1 MRFYRTAM
9 HSISTRAFFGRAAIC
24 TQLRAGETAVEI
36 AAVDL
41 VHRAEIPQI
50 LHKYC
55 RLDDIVQRQTGLLQH
70 SLQIL
75 ERLVRLGLHAL
86 GQCAGGGVQAELAAA
101 IDGVTGVNSL
111 GIGAQGGGAFVVAI
125 RFIILNTP
133 LYYFSGSSVSGGH
146 TKPRRARQ
154 SCKNSVACFV

>member
-1 MRFYRTAM
+1 MEV
-9 HSISTRAFFGRAAIC
+9 G
-24 TQLRAGETAVEI
+24 AVNFI
-36 AAVDL
+36 
-41 VHRAEIPQI
+41 HGAEIPQI

-101 IDGVTGVNSL
+101 IDGVTGVNGL
-111 GIGAQGGGAFVVAI
+111 GIGAQGGGCV
-125 RFIILNTP
+125 RGSNTLHNNKHSSILFFRLVGLGRPYKAAPGQTI
-133 LYYFSGSSVSGGH
+133 L
-146 TKPRRARQ
+146 
-154 SCKNSVACFV
+154 

>member
-1 MRFYRTAM
+1 MEV
-9 HSISTRAFFGRAAIC
+9 G
-24 TQLRAGETAVEI
+24 AVNFI
-36 AAVDL
+36 
-41 VHRAEIPQI
+41 HGAEIPQI

-111 GIGAQGGGAFVVAI
+111 GIGAQGGGCV
-125 RFIILNTP
+125 RGSNT
-133 LYYFSGSSVSGGH
+133 LHNTKHSSIYFSGSSVSGGH